1 MDMSLTEL
9 EDAINYW
16 RALHPST
23 GEEQAL
29 SREVN
34 ALAGIYAMMIV
45 THRKFLALEA
55 LDELSRELLL
65 GWRAAQSASHG

>member
-1 MDMSLTEL
+1 MEMALTEL
-9 EDAINYW
+9 EDAINFW
-16 RALHPST
+16 RTACPSS

-45 THRKFLALEA
+45 THSKSLALES
-55 LDELSRELLL
+55 LDAPVRQLLQT
-65 GWRAAQSASHG
+65 WRAEKI